1 MESGCTAGKHCN
13 HRDEKC
19 LSSKRSPESR
29 VVLNLWDM
37 EWEQEAYLR
46 CEIIEKWGMIP
57 WWLDVRV
64 LDGYVSILKLRRLT
78 RGVYGWRLSLLGCIL
93 KLHWSSIQVDAG
105 AGECMSVGFCS
116 PPLGYIRGFRRS
128 FQDRMSAQP
137 GFILCPPNNLALHRL
152 LLYTFYSAPY
162 LHNIVLFTRS
172 HHTFEDFI
180 LCRQKSYTL
189 VYFGCPVGNAHP
201 YHSPQPTYILRSK
214 ISSALHQQMLS
225 VQVNPD
231 TLPYS
236 SPLLLL
242 SSPFH

>member
-1 MESGCTAGKHCN
+1 MAWCQSFGWLCEYIKV
-13 HRDEKC
+13 EKADKGSVWVKAQPARMHSEIT
-19 LSSKRSPESR
+19 LKFYSS
-29 VVLNLWDM
+29 WC
-37 EWEQEAYLR
+37 WQ
-46 CEIIEKWGMIP
+46 
-57 WWLDVRV
+57 
-64 LDGYVSILKLRRLT
+64 
-78 RGVYGWRLSLLGCIL
+78 
-93 KLHWSSIQVDAG
+93 
-105 AGECMSVGFCS
+105 GECMSVGFCS

-162 LHNIVLFTRS
+162 LHNIVLFTHS

-236 SPLLLL
+236 SPLLLF

>member
-1 MESGCTAGKHCN
+1 
-13 HRDEKC
+13 
-19 LSSKRSPESR
+19 
-29 VVLNLWDM
+29 
-37 EWEQEAYLR
+37 
-46 CEIIEKWGMIP
+46 
-57 WWLDVRV
+57 
-64 LDGYVSILKLRRLT
+64 
-78 RGVYGWRLSLLGCIL
+78 
-93 KLHWSSIQVDAG
+93 
-105 AGECMSVGFCS
+105 MSVGFCS

-214 ISSALHQQMLS
+214 ISSAFCAGQPRYSTLLLTTTALKFTLS
-225 VQVNPD
+225 LNPSNRVETNAK
-231 TLPYS
+231 TLPS
-236 SPLLLL
+236 CILHSTWQLGLKHVFVGPLPTYVRL
-242 SSPFH
+242 SGKRQT